1 MKRFQWI
8 GLLLAAVLVLLAG
21 CTQEEDSA
29 DGGAAEQENTE
40 VETDTKD
47 EAVADS
53 QGNEEQME
61 MAKTFIEQLNEG
73 KFEGATEKFDET
85 MNEQVTAADLEG
97 IWKDLNSQIGNFIE
111 QEFNKVEEADGYQ
124 VVLITGIFNDADVTF
139 QVTFDENQQIA
150 GFYVQ

>member
-21 CTQEEDSA
+21 CTQGEDPA
-29 DGGAAEQENTE
+29 DGGAAEQDNNE
-40 VETDTKD
+40 VETDTED

-85 MNEQVTAADLEG
+85 MNEQVTAVDLEG

-124 VVLITGIFNDADVTF
+124 VVFITGIFNDADVTF